1 MSIIRSC
8 EIENTIFG
16 DMDEKVESL
25 VIQLI
30 IPKAKAQILFPQIR
44 TKISDP
50 EQENVTTV
58 ELDYIE
64 IRTMIQQL
72 AEDRADEL
80 QSYCLF
86 CFYFICLLFK
96 MKNYFMGVFIHVF
109 IIGTGYC

>member
-16 DMDEKVESL
+16 DMDEKVESV

-44 TKISDP
+44 AKILDP
-50 EQENVTTV
+50 GQENVTIDN
-58 ELDYIE
+58 LDYIE
-64 IRTMIQQL
+64 VRTMIQQL

-80 QSYCLF
+80 
-86 CFYFICLLFK
+86 
-96 MKNYFMGVFIHVF
+96 
-109 IIGTGYC
+109 

>member
-1 MSIIRSC
+1 MSIVRSC
-8 EIENTIFG
+8 EKENTIFG

-25 VIQLI
+25 VIHFI

-44 TKISDP
+44 SKISDP

-64 IRTMIQQL
+64 VRAMIQQL

-80 QSYCLF
+80 
-86 CFYFICLLFK
+86 
-96 MKNYFMGVFIHVF
+96 
-109 IIGTGYC
+109 